1 MGTTARTGLF
11 GRRAEPGLTLAV
23 AAFPGYGGHLPGKS
37 PAMKTAFALA
47 EFLPYLLNRAGVKI
61 GLAFARDIESLDVT
75 LPMWR
80 VMVALWESG
89 DQRLGD
95 LAERT
100 SIDFS
105 TLSRLLVNLQHRQFI
120 VRRRSGLDGRA
131 LSVSLTDK
139 GRAMTERIIPIAA
152 HYEEVATRGLDN
164 ADIKRLK
171 RMLIRLFSNI
181 QTLDAEYAERQA
193 AEPRKRKMPGPPNG
207 KSTAHLTK
215 RPRS

>member
-1 MGTTARTGLF
+1 
-11 GRRAEPGLTLAV
+11 
-23 AAFPGYGGHLPGKS
+23 
-37 PAMKTAFALA
+37 MKYTFVLA

-61 GLAFARDIESLDVT
+61 GLSFSRDIESFGVT

-105 TLSRLLVNLQHRQFI
+105 TLSRLLVNLQRKNYV

-139 GRAMTERIIPIAA
+139 GRAMTERIMPIAC
-152 HYEEVATRGLDN
+152 HYEEVATRGLND
-164 ADIKRLK
+164 ADIRRLK
-171 RMLIRLFSNI
+171 RMLVKLFSNI
-181 QTLDAEYAERQA
+181 HTFDEEHAQRNARALRQSKKPSRSKATLSRA
-193 AEPRKRKMPGPPNG
+193 
-207 KSTAHLTK
+207 
-215 RPRS
+215 

>member
-1 MGTTARTGLF
+1 
-11 GRRAEPGLTLAV
+11 
-23 AAFPGYGGHLPGKS
+23 
-37 PAMKTAFALA
+37 MKNAFALA

-105 TLSRLLVNLQHRQFI
+105 TLSRLLLNLQRRQFI

-131 LSVSLTDK
+131 LSVSLTEK

-152 HYEEVATRGLDN
+152 HYEEVATRGLDS

-193 AEPRKRKMPGPPNG
+193 AESRKRKMPGPPNG